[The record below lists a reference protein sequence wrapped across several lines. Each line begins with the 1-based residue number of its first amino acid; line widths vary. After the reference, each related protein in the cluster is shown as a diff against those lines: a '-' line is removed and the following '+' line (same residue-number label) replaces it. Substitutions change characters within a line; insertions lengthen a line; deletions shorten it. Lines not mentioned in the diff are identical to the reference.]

1 MLESKLFM
9 VLLGC
14 KPEGRFT
21 EQHDIF
27 FGIGDELAKLKPA
40 MVNFWPEADG
50 KLHVDAWREVC
61 LVEGYS
67 VSVLPREAA
76 PTSKWKLF
84 FVNLGGYRGQDFE
97 EYHYKQLVV
106 AEDVAG
112 ATKAAKGSSFFK
124 DYISPHI
131 DDKYGLD
138 VDDVF
143 SVEDALPKAMRERFK
158 LLIEER
164 ESAGAP
170 DEVHVGYLKFS
181 KLTLES

>member
-1 MLESKLFM
+1 M

-14 KPEGRFT
+14 KPSGRFT

-27 FGIGDELAKLKPA
+27 FGIAGSLGELKTT
-40 MVNFWPEADG
+40 MVDFWPEAEG
-50 KLHVDAWREVC
+50 QLHVDAWRKVSS
-61 LVEGYS
+61 VEGYRIA
-67 VSVLPREAA
+67 VVPREQAVS
-76 PTSKWKLF
+76 SKWKLF

-106 AEDVAG
+106 AEDVAS
-112 ATKAAKGSSFFK
+112 ATKAAKSSSFFK

-143 SVEDALPKAMRERFK
+143 SVEDALPLSMREHFK
-158 LLIEER
+158 LYIE
-164 ESAGAP
+164 SNVSGAAP
-170 DEVHVGYLKFS
+170 DKIEVGYIKFS
-181 KLTLES
+181 KLQA

>member
-1 MLESKLFM
+1 M

-27 FGIGDELAKLKPA
+27 FGIDDEFGKLKPA

-50 KLHVDAWREVC
+50 KLHVDAWREVRA
-61 LVEGYS
+61 VEGYKI
-67 VSVLPREAA
+67 SVLPREA
-76 PTSKWKLF
+76 PSSSKWKLF

-112 ATKAAKGSSFFK
+112 ATKAAKGSSFFQ

-143 SVEDALPKAMRERFK
+143 SVEDALPIAMRERFK
-158 LLIEER
+158 LLIEE
-164 ESAGAP
+164 EMSPIAS
-170 DEVHVGYLKFS
+170 DEIHVGYLKFS
-181 KLTLES
+181 KLGVEP